1 LGKKQDKKMNRIKT
15 TAFNIGRFCPKLQA
29 HARAFLA
36 TGIFFAKDLSRVP
49 NGSIVF
55 FPLQQNFLGCGLAGI
70 VAFKKKRKTADTV
83 DTAALDAMAETIQT
97 HRFQNCKENGYDLD
111 TYYLGGRKLINDF
124 LKSAHT
130 LKSKEQF
137 FTIFTHQNI
146 QQELIKITGRLNRII
161 TSEAQLLSAKMGHIA
176 TRDVEVLS
184 TRIEDLRDI
193 AWCLSSEI
201 GDNVEN
207 VKHLMAANGEPP
219 NHQALNIFKNINAVL
234 NSIDRLE
241 VRGRDSAAW
250 KSGDATRRVF
260 HCFLFWI
267 RRNTKNLGQ
276 PWPVRT
282 CSTGWRS
289 GRNKMCWLTIASVF
303 TKAQITLT
311 KPWLP
316 SPLYTRSQRK

>member
-1 LGKKQDKKMNRIKT
+1 MNCIKT
-15 TAFNIGRFCPKLQA
+15 IAFNIGRFCPKLHA
-29 HARAFLA
+29 RARAFLA

-55 FPLQQNFLGCGLAGI
+55 FPLQQNFLSCGLAGI
-70 VAFKKKRKTADTV
+70 VAFKKKRKTADTI
-83 DTAALDAMAETIQT
+83 DTAALNAMAETIQA
-97 HRFQNCKENGYDLD
+97 HRFQNCKENSYDLD
-111 TYYLGGRKLINDF
+111 RYYLGGKELIKDF

-137 FTIFTHQNI
+137 FTIFTHQDV

-161 TSEAQLLSAKMGHIA
+161 TSEAQLLSGQMGHLA

-207 VKHLMAANGEPP
+207 VKHLMDAHGELSS
-219 NHQALNIFKNINAVL
+219 HQALNIFKNINTVL

-241 VRGRDSAAW
+241 VRGRDSAGI
-250 KSGDATRRVF
+250 S
-260 HCFLFWI
+260 LFFI
-267 RRNTKNLGQ
+267 LDQKEYKKFR
-276 PWPVRT
+276 
-282 CSTGWRS
+282 ST
-289 GRNKMCWLTIASVF
+289 LTIASVF
-303 TKAQITLT
+303 TKPRITLT
-311 KPWLP
+311 KSKSLLP
-316 SPLYTRSQRK
+316 SPLYTRSRLK